1 MLFNP
6 NWVVFFL
13 QLFISLLF
21 WFFGVSYNNVA
32 YASEEAAPL
41 NNVNDTIKS
50 SDSIS
55 FSRTPSD
62 FYNMLHN
69 FPAIKETI
77 DPKYNDQIL
86 IFEKFRD
93 NLLSHHEVGWFFD
106 MYSNAV

>member
-6 NWVVFFL
+6 NWVVFFI

-55 FSRTPSD
+55 FSRTLSD

-106 MYSNAV
+106 MYS